1 MKPAYFILFLLVFI
15 GQLKAQDTLR
25 LTLDEAVALA
35 RRQSPQAV
43 AARHQYRASYWNWRS
58 FKADYLPS
66 LTFSSNSRLNRS
78 ISPVTMPDGSDSF
91 VQRNQL
97 LNDGVLTVNQNIA
110 PLGGSIYVQTGLQRL
125 DIFSDNQNFLSIHS
139 RGGGVRAE
147 SFRVQLP

>member
-1 MKPAYFILFLLVFI
+1 MIFFIFLFWIPI
-15 GQLKAQDTLR
+15 GMLNAQDTLR

-35 RRQSPQAV
+35 HRQSPQAV

-66 LTFSSNSRLNRS
+66 LTFTSNSSLNRS

-97 LNDGVLTVNQNIA
+97 LNDGMCL
-110 PLGGSIYVQTGLQRL
+110 L
-125 DIFSDNQNFLSIHS
+125 
-139 RGGGVRAE
+139 
-147 SFRVQLP
+147 